1 MKLKEAL
8 PQLLGKRICGAV
20 VKQGDR
26 SPRMQVFLVFDD
38 DTYYEFYTDSTIF
51 GAGGVDRGGIEHVR
65 QYIPENKVEFE
76 CSIDGMTFN
85 YDLWRRSADEH

>member
-20 VKQGDR
+20 VKEGDR
-26 SPRMQVFLVFDD
+26 MPRMQVFLIFDD

-51 GAGGVDRGGIEHVR
+51 GTAGIDRGDIEHVR
-65 QYIPENKVEFE
+65 QYIPEQKIVFE
-76 CSIDGMTFN
+76 CHAEVPYRNEELF
-85 YDLWRRSADEH
+85 E